1 MKLNLRRAARRRLTK
16 QERAPLYVPR
26 QPDSV
31 WSADF
36 MADALACGRR
46 FRLFNIV
53 GDFNREVVHIEAD
66 TSITSE
72 RLVRV
77 CERLR

>member
-1 MKLNLRRAARRRLTK
+1 MKLDLRRAAHRRLPK
-16 QERAPLYVPR
+16 RERAPLYVPH

-46 FRLFNIV
+46 LRLFNW
-53 GDFNREVVHIEAD
+53 
-66 TSITSE
+66 
-72 RLVRV
+72 
-77 CERLR
+77 